1 MLWAVLGFD
10 PGLFLRVDDA
20 PMTLL
25 WPALGVALLAAAS
38 TMLGHI
44 AILLLNKINGWRLLT
59 SLLLSAV
66 SLAFLHVLQAAIT
79 WGVAS
84 LVRGTMPLLP
94 LIVVGLVSTA
104 PLVWNFATALPHLG
118 LLLGRMLEG
127 WSFLILVIGVASAFD
142 VSLLWSLGFSAA
154 GWVVMQIVSRVA
166 QRPLNWVTSRLWTL
180 ATGRPT
186 MVTARDILA
195 GTPITPVSQRREVTR

>member
-1 MLWAVLGFD
+1 MLWAALGLD
-10 PGLFLRVDDA
+10 PRLFLRVDDA

-25 WPALGVALLAAAS
+25 WPALGVALVAAAS

-44 AILLLNKINGWRLLT
+44 AILLLNKIRGWRLLT
-59 SLLLSAV
+59 SLLLSAA
-66 SLAFLHVLQAAIT
+66 SLALLHVLQAAIT

-84 LVRGTMPLLP
+84 LVRGPMPLLP

-104 PLVWNFATALPHLG
+104 PLAWNFTTALPHLG
-118 LLLGRMLEG
+118 LLLGRALEG

-154 GWVVMQIVSRVA
+154 GWVVMQVVSRLA